1 MEKVSRFGV
10 SMNSE
15 LLQKFDLY
23 IHKKGYVNR
32 SEAIRDIIRENL
44 VSQEWKD
51 SNHET
56 MGTITLVYDHDAGDI
71 SDRLVECQH
80 KYCNSIISSLHVH
93 IDEHNC
99 LEVLV
104 VRGLSAKIQEI
115 ANSLIK
121 NRGVKHGKLTM
132 TTTGRELV

>member
-15 LLQKFDLY
+15 LLQKFDLF
-23 IHKKGYVNR
+23 IHKKGYLNR

-56 MGTITLVYDHDAGDI
+56 IGTITLVYGHDAGDI
-71 SDRLVECQH
+71 SDRLIECQH
-80 KYCNSIISSLHVH
+80 NFCDYIISSLHVH
-93 IDEHNC
+93 IDAHNC

-104 VRGLSAKIQEI
+104 VKGIASKIQEI

-132 TTTGRELV
+132 TTTGRELI